1 MKNQFFLFISALL
14 ACIFLVQQKSVAQ
27 NIPKDSTV
35 RVTIQTTDDNEYFG
49 FIVAQTSESV
59 SIKTEN
65 LGVINIPK
73 KLIRSIQEV
82 RKEQIVDGEY
92 WYDNPYAT
100 RYFFGP
106 NGYGLRKGEGYYQN
120 AWIFFNQVSY
130 GVTKHFT
137 IGAGLVPGFL
147 FGGGATPIWLTP
159 KVSIPLSKDKVNL
172 GVGGLFATALG
183 SDGGGSFG
191 VAYSQLTLG
200 PRDRNI
206 NIGLGYGYAGDDW
219 ADTPT
224 VTLSGMYR
232 ATKKFALMTENYIFD
247 TGEENFILLS
257 FGGRFIGR
265 RVAIDAG
272 LFVPAEGD
280 DLIAIPWLGLN
291 VPFGHPVY
299 D

>member
-1 MKNQFFLFISALL
+1 MFFI
-14 ACIFLVQQKSVAQ
+14 QQNGFAQ
-27 NIPKDSTV
+27 NIPKDSTLQ
-35 RVTIQTTDDNEYFG
+35 VTIQTTDDNEYVG
-49 FIVAQTSESV
+49 FIVAQTPETV
-59 SIKTEN
+59 SLKTDK

-120 AWIFFNQVSY
+120 AWIFFNQISY
-130 GVTKHFT
+130 GVTKHLT
-137 IGAGLVPGFL
+137 IGAGFVPGFL
-147 FGGGATPIWLTP
+147 LGGGATPIWLTP
-159 KVSIPLSKDKVNL
+159 KVSIPLGKDKVNL

-183 SDGGGSFG
+183 SEGGSFG
-191 VAYSQLTLG
+191 VAYGQLTLG

-206 NIGLGYGYAGDDW
+206 NFGLGYGYAGDEW

-224 VTLSGMYR
+224 ITISGMYR
-232 ATKKFALMTENYIFD
+232 ASKKFALMTENYIFD

-265 RVAIDAG
+265 RVAIDGG
-272 LFVPAEGD
+272 LFVPAVEDG
-280 DLIAIPWLGLN
+280 LFAVPWLGVN

>member
-1 MKNQFFLFISALL
+1 MKNQLLPIATAFLICLFFI
-14 ACIFLVQQKSVAQ
+14 QQKGFAQ

-35 RVTIQTTDDNEYFG
+35 QVTLRTTDDNEYVG
-49 FIVAQTSESV
+49 FIVAQSAETV
-59 SIKTEN
+59 SLKTEN

-73 KLIRSIQEV
+73 KMIRDIQTV
-82 RKEQIVDGEY
+82 RKEQIIDGQY

-120 AWIFFNQVSY
+120 AWIFFNQISY
-130 GVTKHFT
+130 GFTKHLT
-137 IGAGLVPGFL
+137 IGVGLVPGFL
-147 FGGGATPIWLTP
+147 LGGGATPIWLTP
-159 KVSIPLSKDKVNL
+159 KVSLPLNKDKVNL

-191 VAYSQLTLG
+191 VAYGQLTFG

-224 VTLSGMYR
+224 VTLSAMYR

-247 TGEENFILLS
+247 TGEENFFLLS

-265 RVAIDAG
+265 HVAIDAG
-272 LFVPAEGD
+272 LFIPAEGD
-280 DLIAIPWLGLN
+280 AFIASPWLGVN

-299 D
+299 E